1 MPSKNTF
8 NKGINQDLSKLKYQP
23 DSYLEAWNFRVLT
36 NDGLSSFALENTK
49 GNKNVINLPT
59 FLSIEWKININ
70 DSLGNVTFDI
80 NGTEIILNL
89 SSFIDKTTFDLYNFL
104 LNTEDPIFQ
113 SWLDDGKIGVFYNN
127 SYVLIVF
134 YDSTGSM
141 TSIPDVVEAITSVVD
156 NPFIIGWGIIG
167 DEIVLLTTAK
177 TNVTDDPVNTD
188 GQIWKFKID
197 KVTGQVIRPNNTLI
211 PFGDPLEPLYHLKYN
226 NILNF
231 SRYYEI
237 YKNVKTRKESTEIG
251 RVVWTDFNMD
261 LRTINI
267 YDPQVQAVPVELLS
281 YKPIHVLQQ
290 PLIRQVVEGGFIP
303 SCKIQFFYRYGSNQG
318 AFSTYSPLSN
328 LLDLTPSSLTD
339 FQNTQGGTIGAS
351 STKSVNI
358 EVLNPDTNYD
368 IIQFGYTIYQV
379 KDVPESFIYEQKIIY
394 PDGRPITSSFN
405 GSENDIPVPTI
416 EELANVNRTPDTFKT
431 IETVDN
437 YLLAAN
443 AKTRLFDVEFDAR
456 AYRFNSLAD
465 GREAKLYSG
474 DQTHSDTPANQLNG
488 ASGTLVTDMLAI
500 PDTDDLINPYND
512 ESFSNPFIAPGG
524 TWVNNLQY
532 KYQADGVTLGGQGPN
547 ISYEFVKKELYLDM
561 TADIPSRSPFY
572 TTSINNNLDYTNKPY
587 DEVISGSFNNMASPY
602 FSAQFMGYARGEV
615 YRFAIVFYNKYGYT
629 SFAKW
634 IGDIKFP
641 QVGDPGYHLTDIEY
655 GPGATEGIQVG
666 YQLGIK
672 FLVDTSSAQF
682 QAIKDEIVGWS
693 IVRMKRNIQDKTKFG
708 IGPIHRTVKNASPDE
723 IANVPFYLIGQLT
736 TAPFGTQNHKP
747 RDFSF
752 IRSNIATFNIPNF
765 DFDIDVNFSNN
776 DHLKVIAKRDFGYTV
791 DSLSSPKDTATI
803 QQVDGNPDSQG
814 ESAYGKYRY
823 LNSDYEP
830 LTKNCLYTNIQKLKK
845 SWRVDRP
852 KPGANVVPADTGNGL
867 TDPYRNAVRR
877 DSEPEY
883 RTAGNKTTLCTFDGN
898 IVGTGTFNMFDVGT
912 GYDGTGIGV
921 SEGDP
926 SALKANI
933 LWLVSYERYLNKQY
947 GGNIRTARYGNEYI
961 STGHFQPYNLD
972 DAIGYKEVWG
982 GDTNVQFYGY
992 AKFEKNYE
1000 NTANRPTGLIE
1011 PSTSADRCRI
1021 YFIAPCECSNLNV
1034 DLAQGVRVNRF
1045 SLAANADSTLFE
1057 DYNFNKVYSQEQFIN
1072 RYFSKFLNQT
1082 DVIEEPHNIY
1092 ITDPKFD
1099 NQRVDSWRF
1108 FRVNNTLG
1116 VDGNFGP
1123 INKIIEQNGKL
1134 IFLQEDAVG
1143 IAAIN
1148 ERIQINEGDTTA
1160 ITLGTGQPL
1169 QRADYL
1175 STETGTIHQHSV
1187 EKTGSGI
1194 YHYDSKLQKIM
1205 ITSFTK
1211 DGAGT
1216 ISLSDQLGLSSF
1228 LRNNINGRIKNT
1240 DKLLLE
1246 ERYGAHTIYHP
1257 EHAQVYFTFIMNN
1270 EYITVTYNEYLKM
1283 FDSFHNID
1291 PSMYLNTRYG
1301 LYSIYFDKQSP
1312 FSNHTKIYQHNVG
1325 NYNEYYGQLYPSSV
1339 KILSNENPDFL
1350 KRWDNLYVNT
1360 EVYNNL
1366 NENVLE
1372 SLTKVRFTNDY
1383 QDSGLITFNA
1393 DLIPKLR
1400 VWRFNKLRDTL
1411 LNPTIKP
1418 RLSDKFIISDL
1429 IYDNPNNRRIVLHDI
1444 LMEYSSRSTLNNTIK

>member
-59 FLSIEWKININ
+59 FLSVEWKININ
-70 DSLGNVTFDI
+70 DSLGLVTFNI
-80 NGTEIILNL
+80 NATPVALDL
-89 SSFIDKTTFDLYNFL
+89 SSFTDKTTFDLYTYL
-104 LNTEDPIFQ
+104 LNTENTTFQ
-113 SWLDDGKIGVFYNN
+113 SWLDDGKMGVFYNN

-134 YDSTGSM
+134 YDSTGFILP
-141 TSIPDVVEAITSVVD
+141 IPNVVEEVTNVVS

-177 TNVTDDPVNTD
+177 TNVTDNPINTD

-197 KVTGQVIRPNNTLI
+197 KVTGQVIRPNGSLI

-267 YDPQVQAVPVELLS
+267 YDPQVQAIPVELLS

-405 GSENDIPVPTI
+405 GSENDIPIPTI

-456 AYRFNSLAD
+456 AYRFNSSQEAD
-465 GREAKLYSG
+465 LYNEGQSPG
-474 DQTHSDTPANQLNG
+474 SPAHSLDGT
-488 ASGTLVTDMLAI
+488 SGTLITQMLAI
-500 PDTDDLINPYND
+500 LDTDDLINPYND
-512 ESFSNPFIAPGG
+512 ESPSNPFRGLG
-524 TWVNNLQY
+524 QTWVNNLQY

-547 ISYEFVKKELYLDM
+547 VSYKFVTKKTQLDNS
-561 TADIPSRSPFY
+561 ASLPSQSPFI
-572 TTSINNNLDYTNKPY
+572 TTPINQDLDYTNKPY
-587 DEVISGSFNNMASPY
+587 DEVISGSFDNMASPY

-641 QVGDPGYHLTDIEY
+641 QTGDTGFYLTALNNGVLE
-655 GPGATEGIQVG
+655 G
-666 YQLGIK
+666 YQLGIE

-708 IGPIHRTVKNASPDE
+708 IGPIHRTVLTVAGN
-723 IANVPFYLIGQLT
+723 IINIPFYNNSST
-736 TAPFGTQNHKP
+736 PTPFGTSNFKGI
-747 RDFSF
+747 DFDTDTM
-752 IRSNIATFNIPNF
+752 SNTIATFNIPNF
-765 DFDIDVNFSNN
+765 DFDKEVNPING
-776 DHLKVIAKRDFGYTV
+776 DHLKIIGRLYGPPTPNTNTRDIRRTPSDGADIFGSSNYAKYNFDQSNYEVIAD
-791 DSLSSPKDTATI
+791 
-803 QQVDGNPDSQG
+803 
-814 ESAYGKYRY
+814 
-823 LNSDYEP
+823 
-830 LTKNCLYTNIQKLKK
+830 NCVWTNIQKLRKT
-845 SWRVDRP
+845 WRVDRP
-852 KPGANVVPADTGNGL
+852 RSGSNVVPADIGNL
-867 TDPYRNAVRR
+867 LTNPYYNASRRITDPSTFA
-877 DSEPEY
+877 S
-883 RTAGNKTTLCTFDGN
+883 GCNKTSLCTFDNNVLGS
-898 IVGTGTFNMFDVGT
+898 GTFEMFNPSGSI
-912 GYDGTGIGV
+912 GYDGGI
-921 SEGDP
+921 P
-926 SALKANI
+926 TANANFTNG
-933 LWLVSYERYLNKQY
+933 LWLISYERYLNKQY

-961 STGHFQPYNLD
+961 NTGHFQPYNLD
-972 DAIGYKEVWG
+972 DVILAKEVWG
-982 GDTNVQFYGY
+982 GDTIVAMYGY
-992 AKFEKNYE
+992 TKFEKNY
-1000 NTANRPTGLIE
+1000 TTLLSGGATGLPE
-1011 PSTSADRCRI
+1011 TSDAGRCRI
-1021 YFIAPCECSNLNV
+1021 YFFAPTEASNLNIN
-1034 DLAQGVRVNRF
+1034 LRQGITANRF
-1045 SLAANADSTLFE
+1045 RMDDSSNSTTYE
-1057 DYNFNKVYSQEQFIN
+1057 DYTYNNAYSQEQFIN

-1123 INKIIEQNGKL
+1123 INKVIEHNGKL
-1134 IFLQEDAVG
+1134 IFIQEDAVG

-1228 LRNNINGRIKNT
+1228 LRNNINGKIKNT